1 MNVKIKSNV
10 ILKKKKLFIN
20 AKQIEEK
27 LKLSITRIKSY
38 LSEIKVHILQNIQKE
53 AIFQKEI

>member
-1 MNVKIKSNV
+1 MQKYLKMNVKIKSNV

-38 LSEIKVHILQNIQKE
+38 LSEIKVHILQNI
-53 AIFQKEI
+53 